1 MLVFKTAHELRSCFK
16 SNTQT
21 LGLVPTMGT
30 LHEGHLS
37 LVRKACEEND
47 TVVVSIYIN
56 PTQFNDTTDLEK
68 YPSDLE
74 KDKTL
79 LKPFSNQLVLYA
91 PDHKELYPEGIQ
103 SKTYDFGTLVTQ
115 MEGAFRE
122 GHFNGVA
129 TVVETLFK
137 KIQPHRAYFGEKDF
151 QQLQVVK
158 ALNTQKKLG
167 VSIIS
172 CPIVREQDGLAMSS
186 RNRLLSP
193 EQRRAAPRIFASLA
207 ELKKKSFEKEVSA
220 METFFKKKISQQ
232 KELKVE
238 YFSVASP
245 SDLIPVTMLEEG
257 VSYRIFVSVF
267 AGKTRLIDTVE
278 LGRI

>member
-21 LGLVPTMGT
+21 LGLVPTMGA

-37 LVRKACEEND
+37 LVKKACEEND

-56 PTQFNDTTDLEK
+56 PTQFNEIADLER

-74 KDKTL
+74 KDKAL
-79 LKPFSNQLVLYA
+79 LEPFSNQLILYA

-103 SKTYDFGTLVTQ
+103 SKTYDFGSLATH
-115 MEGAFRE
+115 MEGSFRE
-122 GHFNGVA
+122 GHFDGVA
-129 TVVETLFK
+129 TVVETLLR
-137 KIQPHRAYFGEKDF
+137 KIQPQKAYFGEKDF

-158 ALNTQKKLG
+158 ALTTQKKLG
-167 VSIIS
+167 ITIVS
-172 CPIVREQDGLAMSS
+172 CPIVREKDGLAMSS
-186 RNRLLSP
+186 RNRLLTP
-193 EQRRAAPRIFASLA
+193 EQRKAAPRIFASLC
-207 ELKKKSFEKEVSA
+207 ELKKKNFGKEVPA
-220 METFFKKKISQQ
+220 MEAFFKKEIARQ

-238 YFSVASP
+238 YFFVASP
-245 SDLIPVTMLEEG
+245 SDLIPVSTLEEG
-257 VSYRIFVSVF
+257 IDYRIFVAVF
-267 AGKTRLIDTVE
+267 AGKTRLIDTVQ